1 MINKAFYISALFL
14 HICTCLNAQ
23 EVRADTDSIARE
35 QYLQEVVVH
44 ASYLSVKD
52 NHIVGVPTQQQRR
65 HAHTGY
71 DLLRH
76 MMLPGVTVI
85 RKEGRVSTPA
95 GDATLYINGR
105 EVSPREV
112 ESLRPKDIARI
123 EYYDMPTGKFAKDA
137 ASINYILKDYHDGG
151 YTQLDARQGLGFLL
165 GDYNGISK
173 YSFKDYNLNLWA
185 GYNIKSPKN
194 EAEEKETYSF
204 PDYVVN
210 KESRYQDGGDR
221 TINKYGIASIS
232 QSTKERTWMLR
243 GGIESSSSS
252 DFVDQGRITYSDGLL
267 SSVRFAQKD
276 LFRSVKPTL
285 SVYYQRT
292 MSPKRNFE
300 VMLDSYYSRNK
311 YDRSYTEQDASYP
324 YHSKE
329 DYYYVKLNANY
340 TTMLPHK
347 AQLTFSLH
355 EYIHISQLSNDVN
368 ESGKQKLH
376 SSETILFA
384 NYGKRFGTQFMLNAN
399 PGVSYLVYQLQGYD
413 AIKHVTPRINLSAAY
428 LIDKS
433 QRLQLRF
440 ALGNTHPSLNTVNH
454 TSQQIDRFMIRRGNV
469 DMDNSVI
476 LQPMLTY
483 MYNHKKVTVGLTGS
497 YMYLNHAIVN
507 DYLTEGNRMIN
518 TYSSDA
524 RYRATAFSL
533 STTYKPT
540 SSFNL
545 RVNGDYQYTSISGP
559 ANIHQNTL
567 KMGLLANW
575 YVKDFLF
582 SMSCNTPYKEILN
595 NQIYVHVPWEYD
607 MGVEWSHKNMA
618 VEVVANHIF
627 LRNSKTVRRIDTDIY
642 DYQSSLISGLQKQY
656 LTAKVILTIDYGR
669 KVNKSPKY
677 NLNSSESAIM
687 RGKI

>member
-1 MINKAFYISALFL
+1 
-14 HICTCLNAQ
+14 
-23 EVRADTDSIARE
+23 
-35 QYLQEVVVH
+35 
-44 ASYLSVKD
+44 
-52 NHIVGVPTQQQRR
+52 
-65 HAHTGY
+65 
-71 DLLRH
+71 
-76 MMLPGVTVI
+76 
-85 RKEGRVSTPA
+85 
-95 GDATLYINGR
+95 
-105 EVSPREV
+105 
-112 ESLRPKDIARI
+112 
-123 EYYDMPTGKFAKDA
+123 
-137 ASINYILKDYHDGG
+137 
-151 YTQLDARQGLGFLL
+151 
-165 GDYNGISK
+165 
-173 YSFKDYNLNLWA
+173 
-185 GYNIKSPKN
+185 
-194 EAEEKETYSF
+194 
-204 PDYVVN
+204 
-210 KESRYQDGGDR
+210 
-221 TINKYGIASIS
+221 
-232 QSTKERTWMLR
+232 
-243 GGIESSSSS
+243 
-252 DFVDQGRITYSDGLL
+252 
-267 SSVRFAQKD
+267 
-276 LFRSVKPTL
+276 
-285 SVYYQRT
+285 
-292 MSPKRNFE
+292 
-300 VMLDSYYSRNK
+300 
-311 YDRSYTEQDASYP
+311 
-324 YHSKE
+324 
-329 DYYYVKLNANY
+329 
-340 TTMLPHK
+340 
-347 AQLTFSLH
+347 
-355 EYIHISQLSNDVN
+355 
-368 ESGKQKLH
+368 
-376 SSETILFA
+376 
-384 NYGKRFGTQFMLNAN
+384 
-399 PGVSYLVYQLQGYD
+399 
-413 AIKHVTPRINLSAAY
+413 
-428 LIDKS
+428 
-433 QRLQLRF
+433 
-440 ALGNTHPSLNTVNH
+440 
-454 TSQQIDRFMIRRGNV
+454 MIRRGNV

-656 LTAKVILTIDYGR
+656 LTAKVILTIDYGK